1 MAKQNI
7 LSFLG
12 KPVVSTVRR
21 DAMAKGC
28 TGIVVAIRTDDVSI
42 SSGDYVFCVD
52 VTKTTTAYLHEFSM
66 LDFDGADEMWKSV
79 ENPPHSFSDNRYY
92 LFCPGDLSL
101 LTND

>member
-1 MAKQNI
+1 MTKQEF

-28 TGIVVAIRTDDVSI
+28 TGIVVAVRTDDFSF

-52 VTKTTTAYLHEFSM
+52 VTKTTTAYLHEFDM
-66 LDFDGADEMWKSV
+66 LDFGGADAMWKTIK
-79 ENPPHSFSDNRYY
+79 NPPHSFQITAIICFVRETS
-92 LFCPGDLSL
+92 PS
-101 LTND
+101 

>member
-28 TGIVVAIRTDDVSI
+28 TGIVVAVRTDNFD
-42 SSGDYVFCVD
+42 SGDYVFCVD
-52 VTKTTTAYLHEFSM
+52 VTKTTTAYLHEFNI
-66 LDFDGADEMWKSV
+66 LDLDGADKIWKSV

-92 LFCPGDLSL
+92 LFCLRDLSL

>member
-28 TGIVVAIRTDDVSI
+28 TGIVIAVRTDNFD
-42 SSGDYVFCVD
+42 SGDYVFCVD
-52 VTKTTTAYLHEFSM
+52 VTKTTTAYLHEFNE
-66 LDFDGADEMWKSV
+66 ADEIWKFV
-79 ENPPHSFSDNRYY
+79 ENPPHSLLDNCYY